1 MAERAWIFAV
11 SALAITTVAGS
22 FRSSDKVDQI
32 ACGGATIAIDPMCE
46 RY

>member
-1 MAERAWIFAV
+1 MAEGAWIFAV

-22 FRSSDKVDQI
+22 FRSSDKVEQI
-32 ACGGATIAIDPMCE
+32 ALADATIAIDPTRE